1 MNYRVERTLLALSI
15 ALLCALGLF
24 SVARAQDSN
33 AVATTI
39 TIEPLDPVVTGT
51 PVAIRAQL
59 HTATNQKQGAVG
71 NETLDLSVDGV
82 HQRRAKTDANG
93 AISFSLPGNLPVG
106 KHTIQIDYAG
116 TQELLPS
123 IAVTELVIAPAGR
136 QPAQAAKTVASVLT
150 IDLIN
155 PLSVGE
161 DGTVA
166 VRLSTPS
173 DVNSGAVGNEVI
185 QLFVDDK
192 PVRRARTDADGK
204 VSIHIPKDV
213 ELPAGKHT
221 IRAEYPGTHALLRSS
236 SSTELFIAPAVVEIQ
251 ITPALAGV
259 RFALDKREFVSDQQG
274 VARIE
279 VNRVGDYPLEIL
291 PIASTN
297 ADSQIEFSRWLDE
310 VFTSYRQVTIPLK
323 GPLHVGFNVYKR
335 VSQRYL
341 DLESKPVDAGRITS
355 LTLKS
360 SQGMA
365 FKLTDNQPRWMLA
378 SSIARRTTGL
388 EETKILYSVD
398 SVLVDGSNVVNQSQ
412 QRFHAQANDEWPIQL
427 LLYTAQFQSRDAL
440 FKFPLGSGIH
450 IEHPDGRV
458 EQVPFG
464 PNAELSIRSLVRG
477 IYRVK
482 VSGAP
487 GISPISPIALSRDQD
502 VQLLVISYL
511 DIAIG
516 AVLAAALG
524 FGLIFIGRPRL
535 FFMLGKPM
543 VLAQSLADAYRSMPR
558 VGGLRPA
565 IRRLTAASANP
576 FALSAATSRRAAD
589 VRRFALSRTQSGD
602 AAALPALSSALRQPD
617 DVQTRQPFTAS
628 LSALARRIERALRH
642 TQDQPTRRKLSSIL
656 AYAFFAALVA
666 AVGGLSTQ
674 GAANAPAAPTH
685 AQDTAFVPTA
695 LPLIIPAQAN
705 AAPTFQPHATTVVAP
720 TTQQAVQLTPVPAR
734 STPVPAQSTP
744 APARSTPVPAP
755 DTTSPDSSTQ
765 LHLSRILNIKSSGED
780 VAQLQQRLRE
790 LGYFTYPTNTG
801 YFGANTLLSIT
812 QFQAEQGLQAT
823 GIVDR
828 LTIDALN
835 SCSKGCIQLN
845 RTGDNAQ

>member
-82 HQRRAKTDANG
+82 HQRRSKTDANG

-487 GISPISPIALSRDQD
+487 GISPISPIALSRASKA
-502 VQLLVISYL
+502 LLHAWEADGAGAIARRCIS
-511 DIAIG
+511 I
-516 AVLAAALG
+516 
-524 FGLIFIGRPRL
+524 
-535 FFMLGKPM
+535 
-543 VLAQSLADAYRSMPR
+543 DAP
-558 VGGLRPA
+558 
-565 IRRLTAASANP
+565 
-576 FALSAATSRRAAD
+576 SRRAAARHPQAY
-589 VRRFALSRTQSGD
+589 RRQRESVRTQRRDEPPSRGC
-602 AAALPALSSALRQPD
+602 AAICAFAYTVGGRGGAPGF
-617 DVQTRQPFTAS
+617 V
-628 LSALARRIERALRH
+628 ERASPAGRRSDSPAVH
-642 TQDQPTRRKLSSIL
+642 GIAFGPGAPDRASASPHAGPTDAPETELDFGVCVFCSSGSGRRR
-656 AYAFFAALVA
+656 
-666 AVGGLSTQ
+666 AVHARGSKRTSCANACAGHGVRSD
-674 GAANAPAAPTH
+674 GAAIDH
-685 AQDTAFVPTA
+685 
-695 LPLIIPAQAN
+695 
-705 AAPTFQPHATTVVAP
+705 
-720 TTQQAVQLTPVPAR
+720 
-734 STPVPAQSTP
+734 SC
-744 APARSTPVPAP
+744 
-755 DTTSPDSSTQ
+755 
-765 LHLSRILNIKSSGED
+765 
-780 VAQLQQRLRE
+780 
-790 LGYFTYPTNTG
+790 TG
-801 YFGANTLLSIT
+801 
-812 QFQAEQGLQAT
+812 
-823 GIVDR
+823 
-828 LTIDALN
+828 
-835 SCSKGCIQLN
+835 
-845 RTGDNAQ
+845 